1 MNQRASGTFFIEFK
15 RRIQVRS
22 CFISRI
28 RVGRGT
34 GAIEITFLAQNVEKV
49 TGGRTDGRTGGPT
62 KKLIVLR

>member
-49 TGGRTDGRTGGPT
+49 TGGVPTDGPADP
-62 KKLIVLR
+62 LRNL